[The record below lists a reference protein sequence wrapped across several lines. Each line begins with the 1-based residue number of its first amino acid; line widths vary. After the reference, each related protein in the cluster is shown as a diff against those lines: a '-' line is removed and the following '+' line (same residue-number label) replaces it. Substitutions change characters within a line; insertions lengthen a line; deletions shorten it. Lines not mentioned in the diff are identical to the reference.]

1 MVVLIN
7 EGSASASEIVAGAL
21 KDQKRALIVGTK
33 SFGKGSVQTIIPL
46 EDGSALRL
54 TTALYFTPSGVT
66 INEKGVNPDVVVED
80 KPIATDKSLQKLRD
94 ELLSQHMRA
103 EGLTDKPWNTPI
115 TSEELDK
122 DPQLQRAVELLRKWP
137 PKIWPSSLRSR
148 WFLVFGFWL
157 KILRS
162 SNQPGLLRVE
172 VPYSL
177 SNRSTKN
184 ENDEN
189 HHFPAEQPLVAIIG
203 RANVGKSTLF
213 NRLTRSSQALVADIP
228 GVTRDRHYATLTWDD
243 HSVLLVDTGGL
254 VGGEEELSG
263 MVRQQAESAI
273 EEADAILLVVD
284 GRQGPQT
291 GDAEVVDY
299 LRRTAKP
306 ILLVVNKIDLPAL
319 EDRLPEFYQ
328 FGLENLYPVSATH
341 GLGLST
347 LLEAL
352 GQVLPQPR
360 ELPAPAP
367 GIRVAIV
374 GRPNVGKSSL
384 INYFLGEER
393 LLVSPQPGTTRD
405 AIDTLFSWEGVDFVL
420 VDTAGLRRPSQV
432 DRGLERQ
439 MVLKTIKALSRAEV
453 AVLMLDAAEG
463 LTGQDLRIIGLIED
477 QGKGCLV
484 LVNKW
489 DLVRHEPKEAKTL
502 LSKAT
507 SGLEFMAYAPV
518 LPVSVATGYNL
529 RRVFPLIQAMHT
541 QSGTRVGT
549 GELNRLLKQITER
562 TPPPRYRDR
571 PVKFFYLTQPEI
583 HPPTFV
589 AFVNQPD
596 GVPDHYRRFLVKQLR
611 EKLGLTYAPL
621 RLILKGRQRRERGQK

>member
-1 MVVLIN
+1 
-7 EGSASASEIVAGAL
+7 
-21 KDQKRALIVGTK
+21 
-33 SFGKGSVQTIIPL
+33 
-46 EDGSALRL
+46 
-54 TTALYFTPSGVT
+54 
-66 INEKGVNPDVVVED
+66 
-80 KPIATDKSLQKLRD
+80 
-94 ELLSQHMRA
+94 
-103 EGLTDKPWNTPI
+103 
-115 TSEELDK
+115 
-122 DPQLQRAVELLRKWP
+122 
-137 PKIWPSSLRSR
+137 
-148 WFLVFGFWL
+148 
-157 KILRS
+157 
-162 SNQPGLLRVE
+162 
-172 VPYSL
+172 
-177 SNRSTKN
+177 
-184 ENDEN
+184 
-189 HHFPAEQPLVAIIG
+189 VAIIG

-213 NRLTRSSQALVADIP
+213 NRLTRSSQALVANIP
-228 GVTRDRHYATLTWDD
+228 GVTRDRHYASLTWDD

-254 VGGEEELSG
+254 VGGEEDLSG
-263 MVRQQAESAI
+263 MVRQQAEAAV

-306 ILLVVNKIDLPAL
+306 ILLVVNKIDLPVL

-328 FGLENLYPVSATH
+328 FGLANLYPVSATH
-341 GLGLST
+341 GLGLSG

-352 GQVLPQPR
+352 GQVLPLPR

-384 INYFLGEER
+384 INYFLGEAR

-405 AIDTLFSWEGVDFVL
+405 AIDTLFSWEGVDYVL

-432 DRGLERQ
+432 ARGLERQ

-489 DLVRHEPKEAKTL
+489 DLVRQDVQEARTL
-502 LSKAT
+502 LDKAT

-518 LPVSVATGYNL
+518 LPVSVATGFNL
-529 RRVFPLIQAMHT
+529 RRIFPLISAIHT
-541 QSGTRVGT
+541 QTGIRVGT
-549 GELNRLLKQITER
+549 GELNRLLKTITER

-589 AFVNQPD
+589 AFVNQPQ

-621 RLILKGRQRRERGQK
+621 RLLLKGRQRRIQGQK